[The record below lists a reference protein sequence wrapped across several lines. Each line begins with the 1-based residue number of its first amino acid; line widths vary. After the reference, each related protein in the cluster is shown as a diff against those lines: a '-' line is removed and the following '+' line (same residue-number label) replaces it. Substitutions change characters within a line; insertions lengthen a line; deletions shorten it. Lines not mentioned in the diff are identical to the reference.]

1 MADNSYYPQTQGD
14 SSKAEAEKHVTT
26 ISSAI
31 ATEDRIGPYYPG
43 NAKSVFVVADQT
55 CQIQCR
61 GAGSPGIADDVFR
74 NAQVQYADIQNPN
87 ATKAGVITSTAMP
100 HEFYV
105 YNTSNSSAAACTIYI
120 NY

>member
-14 SSKAEAEKHVTT
+14 SSQAEAEKHVTT

-31 ATEDRIGPYYPG
+31 GTEARIGPYYPG
-43 NAKSVFVVADQT
+43 NAKSVFIVADQT
-55 CQIQCR
+55 CQIQVR
-61 GAGSPGIADDVFR
+61 GAGSPGIAADAWV
-74 NAQVQYADIQNPN
+74 NAQVQYADIQNPTS
-87 ATKAGVITSTAMP
+87 AKAGVITSTAMP

-105 YNTSNSSAAACTIYI
+105 YNTSSGSAAACTIYI